1 MSRTATNVFYKF
13 FIRYFIALTLALFV
27 TVNLANIFQNRYVLD
42 TLERGIKDDAALLAR
57 TVGLDSDIE
66 MLTRNWG
73 ASHTVVRLL
82 IFDTLQRPIA
92 DSQPQPGVADFA
104 TLNDAEFRK
113 HHFVA
118 SSTMLDGRRILL
130 IGSLPPP
137 FAPTQIPGLIFLIL
151 LILGLV
157 FLAVYPLTR
166 SISETLLGLG
176 RLAREAASGKF
187 GSTLATTRSDELG
200 SLIRA
205 FNDMSR
211 RLADGEQL
219 NRRLLQDVSHE
230 LRSPLT
236 RISAL
241 AETVEHRPERLN
253 VCLPD
258 IRREVAL
265 LDRLVGDLLDIT
277 RFESETPPLAISTF
291 SLQEWSR
298 DFLERLEQRAHIAS
312 VKCIAIPCDTP
323 ISIVADPQRVEQAV
337 GNVFDNALTATKGR
351 PDALIRLTVTLEC
364 AYWRICVID
373 NGPGVPAEDLP
384 FLFRRF
390 YRAQSH
396 RSRASGGIGLGLAI
410 AKAIVE
416 AHAGTVEFD
425 SHGDGVRVMLS
436 FPLRSAV

>member
-1 MSRTATNVFYKF
+1 MFYKF
-13 FIRYFIALTLALFV
+13 FIRYFIALILALFV
-27 TVNLANIFQNRYVLD
+27 TVNLANIFQNKYVLD
-42 TLERGIKDDAALLAR
+42 TLERSIKDDATLLAR
-57 TVGLDSDIE
+57 TVGAGSDLAMLALD
-66 MLTRNWG
+66 WG
-73 ASHTVVRLL
+73 ASHAGVRLL
-82 IFDTLQRPIA
+82 IFDILHRPIA
-92 DSQPQPGVADFA
+92 DSQPQAGTAEFA
-104 TLNDAEFRK
+104 TLINAEFRK

-118 SSTMLDGRRILL
+118 SSTMLDGRQILL
-130 IGSLPPP
+130 VGSLPPP
-137 FAPTQIPGLIFLIL
+137 FAPTQIPGLIFLIV

-157 FLAVYPLTR
+157 FIAVYPLTR

-176 RLAREAASGKF
+176 RLTREAARGKF
-187 GSTLATTRSDELG
+187 GSTLPTTRSDELG

-211 RLADGEQL
+211 RLADSEKL

-236 RISAL
+236 RISVL
-241 AETVEHRPERLN
+241 AETAEHRPDRLN

-258 IRREVAL
+258 IRREVVL
-265 LDRLVGDLLDIT
+265 LDRLVGDLLDIS
-277 RFESETPPLAISTF
+277 RFESDTPPLVLSTF
-291 SLQEWSR
+291 PLHEWSR
-298 DFLERLEQRAHIAS
+298 DFLERLEQRAHLAS
-312 VKCIAIPCDTP
+312 VNCIVTPCDTP

-337 GNVFDNALTATKGR
+337 GNVFDNALTAIKGR
-351 PDALIRLTVTLEC
+351 PDTSIRIAVTLER

-384 FLFRRF
+384 FIFRRF

-410 AKAIVE
+410 TKAIVE

-425 SHGDGVRVMLS
+425 SHSDGVRVLLS
-436 FPLRSAV
+436 FPIRSAL

>member
-1 MSRTATNVFYKF
+1 M
-13 FIRYFIALTLALFV
+13 
-27 TVNLANIFQNRYVLD
+27 
-42 TLERGIKDDAALLAR
+42 ERGIKDDAALLAR

-66 MLTRNWG
+66 TLSRNWG
-73 ASHTVVRLL
+73 ASHTSVRLL
-82 IFDTLQRPIA
+82 VFDSLQKPIA
-92 DSQPQPGVADFA
+92 DSQPQVGMSDFA

-118 SSTMLDGRRILL
+118 SSTTLDGRRIFLV
-130 IGSLPPP
+130 GALPPP
-137 FAPTQIPGLIFLIL
+137 FAPTQITGLIFLIL

-166 SISETLLGLG
+166 SISETLLGLS

-187 GSTLATTRSDELG
+187 GATLATTRSDELG

-230 LRSPLT
+230 LRSPLS

-265 LDRLVGDLLDIT
+265 LDRLVGDLLDIA
-277 RFESETPPLAISTF
+277 RFESETPPLALASF
-291 SLQEWSR
+291 PLQEWSR
-298 DFLERLEQRAHIAS
+298 DFLERLEQRAHMTS
-312 VKCIAIPCDTP
+312 VKCFATPCETP

-337 GNVFDNALTATKGR
+337 GNVFDNALTAAEGW
-351 PDALIRLTVTLEC
+351 PDPFIRVTVTLES

-373 NGPGVPAEDLP
+373 NGPGVPTEDLP

-390 YRAQSH
+390 YRVQSH
-396 RSRASGGIGLGLAI
+396 RSRTSGGIGLGLAI
-410 AKAIVE
+410 TKAIVE
-416 AHAGTVEFD
+416 AHGGTVEFASD
-425 SHGDGVRVMLS
+425 GDGVRVMLS
-436 FPLRSAV
+436 FPLRSAA